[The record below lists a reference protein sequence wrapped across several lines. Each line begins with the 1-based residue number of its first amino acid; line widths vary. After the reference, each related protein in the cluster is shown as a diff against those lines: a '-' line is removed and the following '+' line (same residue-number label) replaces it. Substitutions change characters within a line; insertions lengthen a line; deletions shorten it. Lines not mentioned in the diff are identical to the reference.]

1 MTLPMHLSSETAR
14 YLTMGSWFSISLPNL
29 IVICVMVTLFVL
41 AIVVPFP
48 RDDHDAR
55 DDS

>member
-1 MTLPMHLSSETAR
+1 MTSHLQVPTEAAHYFTSGW
-14 YLTMGSWFSISLPNL
+14 LSISLPNL
-29 IVICVMVTLFVL
+29 IMIGILVALFVL
-41 AIVVPFP
+41 ALVVPFP